1 MLHLLDESLEA
12 FLRDV
17 VPLPTKQVD
26 VTFVAPDGEWAAGVS
41 KPTVDLYLWDV
52 RPNLRQREFGDQVV
66 EMGKGVQG
74 RRQPLPLVDCRYLV
88 TAWTSD
94 VRDEHSLLG
103 SLLRGFL
110 LNPIIAREHL
120 AGALADLDSAPRL
133 ELRGGDP
140 TANSDFW
147 SAVGGQLKPGLD
159 LAVTVPVDAAATEP
173 LASPVTEVAT
183 SVEDQ
188 ESKKRG
194 PSAPTR

>member
-12 FLRDV
+12 FLREV
-17 VPLPTKQVD
+17 VPLSEQQVD

-41 KPTVDLYLWDV
+41 QPTVDLYLWDV
-52 RPNLRQREFGDQVV
+52 RPNLRRRELGEQVV
-66 EMGKGVQG
+66 DLGDGRQG

-103 SLLRGFL
+103 ALLRAFL
-110 LNPIIAREHL
+110 LHPVIGREHL
-120 AGALADLDSAPRL
+120 AGSLRDLDTVPNL
-133 ELRGGDP
+133 ELRSGDP

-159 LAVTVPVDAAATEP
+159 LALTVPIDAAAAES
-173 LASPVTEVAT
+173 LATHVADVDVRVVNPV
-183 SVEDQ
+183 SLG
-188 ESKKRG
+188 K
-194 PSAPTR
+194 